1 MRKNQQSVILLHNY
15 TFPMLY
21 QLCRLTITSIES
33 IQINDK
39 DIFIIS
45 NNSLLLNLSDLFKHT
60 FISTEYIE
68 KNESN

>member
-21 QLCRLTITSIES
+21 QLCLLKITSIES

-68 KNESN
+68 KKRK